1 MNEFFSDISI
11 MQLMI
16 MLVPLIIIQ
25 FSLILFA
32 ILQLNKYGVKNLS
45 KTVWIIIILFVNTI
59 GPILFLL
66 IGRNSHD

>member
-16 MLVPLIIIQ
+16 MLVPLILIQ

-32 ILQLNKYGVKNLS
+32 ILQLNKYGVKNLT
-45 KTVWIIIILFVNTI
+45 KTAWLIIILFLNTI

>member
-1 MNEFFSDISI
+1 MNDFFSDISI
-11 MQLMI
+11 MQLII

-32 ILQLNKYGVKNLS
+32 ILQLNKYGVKNLT
-45 KTVWIIIILFVNTI
+45 KTTWVIIILFLNTI